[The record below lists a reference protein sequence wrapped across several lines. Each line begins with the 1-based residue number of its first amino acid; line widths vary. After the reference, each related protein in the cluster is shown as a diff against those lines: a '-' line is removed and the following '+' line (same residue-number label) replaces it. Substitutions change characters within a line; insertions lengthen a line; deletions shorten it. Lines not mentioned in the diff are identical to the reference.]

1 MPQGLLEAMRRLL
14 QPWNL
19 LGRFTF
25 SDLQGCQ
32 MAQLDSSC
40 PLSQPADDDLDKS
53 TQGKAAARR
62 SVAQFCQPPCVPLFC
77 SCLEAL
83 LTMRARHD
91 RHMYAAAPS
100 SLSLPRSIPL
110 PLFSFSLSSSVQSPS
125 PRRRPAAHRPFY
137 DLGSVPFL
145 SSVSSER
152 DHKSRLSEEETEEGE
167 RRSEAAGTGHICRT
181 DRASE
186 QG

>member
-1 MPQGLLEAMRRLL
+1 
-14 QPWNL
+14 
-19 LGRFTF
+19 
-25 SDLQGCQ
+25 

-53 TQGKAAARR
+53 TQGKAAKRR
-62 SVAQFCQPPCVPLFC
+62 SVAQFCQPPCVHLFC

-83 LTMRARHD
+83 LTMRAGHD

-137 DLGSVPFL
+137 DLGSAPFL

-152 DHKSRLSEEETEEGE
+152 DHKSRLSEEETERGGARDGARLLE
-167 RRSEAAGTGHICRT
+167 RGTSAELTVRPNKVKHSESKSHSTSCTMQTRFSGNKG
-181 DRASE
+181 
-186 QG
+186 